1 MASYFDQHMDSYFD
15 QAAPS
20 ALSRIIIKIKT
31 KNFTNSPTWK
41 LQKKK
46 IRKKVEDAVAH
57 LLVFT
62 SCFLYLNVLH
72 IPLYILE

>member
-1 MASYFDQHMDSYFD
+1 MDSYFD

-20 ALSRIIIKIKT
+20 ALSKIIIKIKT

-46 IRKKVEDAVAH
+46 IRKK
-57 LLVFT
+57 
-62 SCFLYLNVLH
+62 
-72 IPLYILE
+72 